1 MSWTDLITYLGDGP
15 VKAVAIA
22 ALLHG
27 VRELSKMRKSVEK
40 LNVGMAVI
48 VEKVHGHDRRI
59 AKLER
64 GKK

>member
-1 MSWTDLITYLGDGP
+1 MDWLELARNAGEGPFKFAMLG
-15 VKAVAIA
+15 

-48 VEKVHGHDRRI
+48 VEKVHGHDKRI
-59 AKLER
+59 TSLEKR
-64 GKK
+64 KK